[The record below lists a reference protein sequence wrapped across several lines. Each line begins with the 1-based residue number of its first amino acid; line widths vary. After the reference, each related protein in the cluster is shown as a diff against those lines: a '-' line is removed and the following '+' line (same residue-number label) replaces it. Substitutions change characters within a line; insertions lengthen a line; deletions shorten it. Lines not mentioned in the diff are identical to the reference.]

1 MVLFVVGNIIKVALL
16 EQLNLIM
23 TNSFLSTVS
32 IKKFTLWPGMELI
45 KLFIVVKRMETF
57 ICGA

>member
-23 TNSFLSTVS
+23 MNSFLSTVS
-32 IKKFTLWPGMELI
+32 IKKFTLWPGMELM
-45 KLFIVVKRMETF
+45 KLFIVVKRMATF
-57 ICGA
+57 ICGV